1 MYYYSNYQLRRKS
14 MALLGRANVTL
25 RSFRRCLSVVPMI
38 LYPPKVSLER
48 VVDAIETIRR

>member
-1 MYYYSNYQLRRKS
+1 

-25 RSFRRCLSVVPMI
+25 RSFRRCLSVFPMI